1 MTTTQQEE
9 LGVQTL
15 HEVAIQT
22 LVRCYPPHVQ
32 GRVTL
37 LCHSENATYRIDAAG
52 GQRYALRVHK
62 LGYHQKAEIENEL
75 IWLNAL
81 QVSGIQVPRPIAGLD
96 GHPVQ
101 QAHVRDGKMLNLV
114 LFKWVDGAEPTADVD
129 LSAFMRLGAITARL
143 HRHSQEWQRPADF
156 RRIVW
161 DHRSMVGPQ
170 GHWGNWRDAVNLD
183 SSAHGL
189 IEDVLQRVNGEL
201 SSYGQDEK
209 RYGLIHADLRLANLL
224 VDHEQTHVID
234 FDDCGFGWYMHDLAA
249 ALSFYEHHER
259 LNDWV
264 EHWLAGYAAVT
275 RLSAYDIAMIPTFII
290 QRRIQLLAWTGS
302 HAETLQA
309 RSLGVNWA
317 QQSVELCRRY
327 LNNELVQ
334 VAAR

>member
-22 LVRCYPPHVQ
+22 LARCYPPHVQ

-37 LCHSENATYRIDAAG
+37 LCHSENATYRIDTAG
-52 GQRYALRVHK
+52 GQRYALRLHK
-62 LGYHQKAEIENEL
+62 LGYHQKTEIENEL

-81 QVSGIQVPRPIAGLD
+81 QASGIQVPRPIAGLD

-101 QAHVRDGKMLNLV
+101 QAQVRDGEKLNLV

-170 GHWGNWRDAVNLD
+170 GHWGNWRDAVHLD

-201 SSYGQDEK
+201 LSYGQDEK

-275 RLSAYDIAMIPTFII
+275 RLSAHDIAMIPTFII